1 MLPLLLP
8 PPRPQTTPPTPQTQ
22 ALAVGMGLLRLVP
35 LILFFVF
42 YKLAGT
48 ERARYRLWAKQPFM
62 MGPNV
67 ANHTIIMLLGLAFC
81 CLAPLIAPFALLY
94 FTLALVSRGTR
105 ETGWRGGCVYDAG
118 PIGKGLTISQM
129 K

>member
-1 MLPLLLP
+1 M
-8 PPRPQTTPPTPQTQ
+8 
-22 ALAVGMGLLRLVP
+22 GMGLLRLVP

-48 ERARYRLWAKQPFM
+48 ERARYRLWAKQPFIF
-62 MGPNV
+62 GTNV

-94 FTLALVSRGTR
+94 FTLALVSGECQTGTSG
-105 ETGWRGGCVYDAG
+105 ELID
-118 PIGKGLTISQM
+118 
-129 K
+129 